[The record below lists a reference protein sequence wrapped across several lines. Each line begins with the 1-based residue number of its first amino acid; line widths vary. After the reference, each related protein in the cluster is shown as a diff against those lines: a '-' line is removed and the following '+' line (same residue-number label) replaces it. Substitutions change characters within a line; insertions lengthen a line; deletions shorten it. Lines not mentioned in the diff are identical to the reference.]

1 MEKNWLQSWQLF
13 FDDHLVRINPM
24 NLPQKISI
32 LSFVVSQV
40 VIIVSYIISVQYGHV
55 DACFPYIQG
64 CLNITDAGIYSPE
77 GYVFR
82 GGMITACAFFIVW
95 WGISHQWLK
104 LQLDNESNKIRLMSA
119 LGVIATIGLIVATAV
134 LIPDRKAIAWTPHVI
149 GAMLFFTVSFAAQSL
164 MTYLVHR
171 PEIKQNMS
179 TKSLISKL
187 VIVAVQGIMIAVFL
201 YLELTDGSESIRSA
215 IEWWLALLIALY
227 FLTATWDWKG
237 YKLNATIDNSA
248 LVAE

>member
-1 MEKNWLQSWQLF
+1 
-13 FDDHLVRINPM
+13 M
-24 NLPQKISI
+24 NLPQKISV

-40 VIIVSYIISVQYGHV
+40 IIILSYAISVHFGHV
-55 DACFPYIQG
+55 ESCFPYLQG

-104 LQLDNESNKIRLMSA
+104 LQLTDHDKHIKIMSA

-134 LIPDRKAIAWTPHVI
+134 LIPDRKAIVWTPHVI
-149 GAMLFFTVSFAAQSL
+149 GAMVFFTVSFAAQAL
-164 MTYLVHR
+164 MTYLVYR
-171 PEIKQNMS
+171 PEIKS
-179 TKSLISKL
+179 TLSNKSLLAKL
-187 VIVAVQGIMIAVFL
+187 IIVAVQGVMIVTFL
-201 YLELTDGSESIRSA
+201 VLELTDGSEAVRSA

-227 FLTATWDWKG
+227 FLTSTWDWKN
-237 YKLNATIDNSA
+237 YTLSSRIQPA
-248 LVAE
+248 

>member
-1 MEKNWLQSWQLF
+1 MTLS
-13 FDDHLVRINPM
+13 
-24 NLPQKISI
+24 QKISI

-40 VIIVSYIISVQYGHV
+40 VIVVSYLVGISYGNV
-55 DACFPYIQG
+55 ESCFPYIQG

-104 LQLDNESNKIRLMSA
+104 LQLTGHDTKIRIMSA
-119 LGVIATIGLIVATAV
+119 MGVIATLGLIVATAV

-149 GAMLFFTVSFAAQSL
+149 GAMLFFTLSFAAQAL
-164 MTYLVHR
+164 MTYLVYR
-171 PEIKQNMS
+171 PEL
-179 TKSLISKL
+179 KSVITNKSRIAKLI
-187 VIVAVQGIMIAVFL
+187 IVKIQALMIFTFL

-227 FLTATWDWKG
+227 FLSTAWDWKN
-237 YKLNATIDNSA
+237 YTLSSTIDNASA
-248 LVAE
+248 

>member
-1 MEKNWLQSWQLF
+1 MT
-13 FDDHLVRINPM
+13 
-24 NLPQKISI
+24 LPQKISI

-40 VIIVSYIISVQYGHV
+40 VIVVSYLVGISYGNV
-55 DACFPYIQG
+55 ESCFPYIQG

-104 LQLDNESNKIRLMSA
+104 LQLTGHDTRIRIMST
-119 LGVIATIGLIVATAV
+119 LGVIATLGLIVATAV

-149 GAMLFFTVSFAAQSL
+149 GAMLFFTLSFAAQAL
-164 MTYLVHR
+164 MTYLVYR
-171 PEIKQNMS
+171 PEL
-179 TKSLISKL
+179 KSVVTSKSRIAKLI
-187 VIVAVQGIMIAVFL
+187 IVKIQALMIFTFL

-227 FLTATWDWKG
+227 FLSTAWDWKN
-237 YKLNATIDNSA
+237 YTLSSTIDNA
-248 LVAE
+248 TA